1 MHYNIAIRASSNRVT
16 QGRKST
22 INGTVAEAL
31 IIFAS
36 R

>member
-16 QGRKST
+16 QGRKSK
-22 INGTVAEAL
+22 INGSVAEAL
-31 IIFAS
+31 IVFAS